1 MSAYHYASKIEVQFR
16 DCDPLGHVNNAV
28 YVTYF
33 EIARF
38 AYCRDALGFTIEDAV
53 GSESFIMA
61 RVECNFRSQA
71 RLGDRLDVRIRVSEI
86 GRSSFQF
93 EYEIVQA
100 ADGRVV
106 ADGKSVQVSFNYQAQ
121 RSIPV
126 PESFRAKVERFE
138 ERTFARPTPASAA
151 PVAPTA

>member
-1 MSAYHYASKIEVQFR
+1 MSSNAYHYTKPIEVQFR

-71 RLGDRLDVRIRVSEI
+71 RLGDRLDVRIRVSDI

-93 EYEIVQA
+93 EYEIA
-100 ADGRVV
+100 HADGRVV

-121 RSIPV
+121 KSIPV

-138 ERTFARPTPASAA
+138 RRTFARPTPAPAS
-151 PVAPTA
+151 

>member
-1 MSAYHYASKIEVQFR
+1 MSSYHYASKIEVQFR

-38 AYCRDALGFTIEDAV
+38 AYCRDALNFTAEDAL
-53 GSESFIMA
+53 GAESFIMA

-71 RLGDRLDVRIRVSEI
+71 RLGDRLEARIRVSGI
-86 GRSSFQF
+86 SRSSFTF
-93 EYEIVQA
+93 DYEIVHE

-106 ADGKSVQVSFNYQAQ
+106 ADGKSVQVTFDYKAQ

-126 PESFRAKVERFE
+126 PESFRTKVERFE
-138 ERTFARPTPASAA
+138 QTTFARPTPVVS
-151 PVAPTA
+151 

>member
-1 MSAYHYASKIEVQFR
+1 MAYRYSKPIEVQFR

-28 YVTYF
+28 YITYF

-38 AYCRDALGFTIEDAV
+38 AYCRDALGFTPADAT
-53 GSESFIMA
+53 GSSSFIIA

-71 RLGDRLDVRIRVSEI
+71 HLGAHLDVRIRIGEI
-86 GRSSFQF
+86 GRSSFTF
-93 EYEIVQA
+93 EYEIVHQ

-106 ADGKSVQVSFNYQAQ
+106 ADGKSVQVSFDYTQQ

-126 PESFRAKVERFE
+126 PDEFRTRVEAFE
-138 ERTFARPTPASAA
+138 QRKFARSSPQ
-151 PVAPTA
+151 PV

>member
-1 MSAYHYASKIEVQFR
+1 MSSYHYTSKIEVQFR

-86 GRSSFQF
+86 GRSSFHF
-93 EYEIVQA
+93 EYEIAQ

-121 RSIPV
+121 KSIPV
-126 PESFRAKVERFE
+126 PESFREKVERFE
-138 ERTFARPTPASAA
+138 QRTFARPTPAPA
-151 PVAPTA
+151 T